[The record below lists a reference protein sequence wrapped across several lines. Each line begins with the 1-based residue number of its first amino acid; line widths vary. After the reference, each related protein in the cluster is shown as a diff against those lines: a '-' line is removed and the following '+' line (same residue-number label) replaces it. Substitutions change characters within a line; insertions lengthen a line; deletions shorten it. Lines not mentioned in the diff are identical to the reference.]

1 MEIGDVFKLCESIEF
16 FPGEC
21 LRIFHQPA
29 DFQAPIFQRNFRFD
43 AEIENREPL
52 GEMLAGWKTLSRT
65 SEPDWRFFFGSHFAR
80 PALFALDQ
88 AWVRRR
94 HEGNFNRD
102 FRWIEQSLARCH

>member
-1 MEIGDVFKLCESIEF
+1 MEIGDVFKLRKRIEF

-52 GEMLAGWKTLSRT
+52 GEMLARRKALSRA
-65 SEPDWRFFFGSHFAR
+65 SEPDWRLLFGRHFAR
-80 PALFALDQ
+80 PTFLALDQ

-94 HEGNFNRD
+94 HGKRLQDNKTTR
-102 FRWIEQSLARCH
+102 